1 MNEKIAQEFLDA
13 LLPSFESLETQSSA
27 ILQFLKD
34 KGIASDKD
42 LAPYLDQAGKASNVR
57 WRAVRIR
64 MERLLASLAN
74 PPEEIVQKTTEKEPG
89 KPTED
94 KAETDP
100 QKDNNTVAVA
110 NVEHATGDKEEVDI
124 ADAKKDVASS
134 TPKGQDKSKP
144 DASRPNEK
152 ADDNNAA

>member
-1 MNEKIAQEFLDA
+1 MDEKIAQEFLDA
-13 LLPSFESLETQSSA
+13 LLPSFEALETQSSA

-64 MERLLASLAN
+64 MERLLASLVN
-74 PPEEIVQKTTEKEPG
+74 PPEKAVQKTAEKEPR
-89 KPTED
+89 KPNED
-94 KAETDP
+94 KAETNP
-100 QKDNNTVAVA
+100 EKDKYTVAVA
-110 NVEHATGDKEEVDI
+110 NGEHATGEKEEVD
-124 ADAKKDVASS
+124 DAKQDVASS
-134 TPKGQDKSKP
+134 TPKGQDKSKQA
-144 DASRPNEK
+144 ASKPNEK

>member
-57 WRAVRIR
+57 WRAVRVR
-64 MERLLASLAN
+64 MERLLSSLAT
-74 PPEEIVQKTTEKEPG
+74 PPEKIVQKTVEKEPG
-89 KPTED
+89 KPTKD

-100 QKDNNTVAVA
+100 EKDNNTVAVA
-110 NVEHATGDKEEVDI
+110 NGEHATGDKEEVDN
-124 ADAKKDVASS
+124 AEAKKDVASS
-134 TPKGQDKSKP
+134 TPTGQDKSKQAASQP
-144 DASRPNEK
+144 DVK
-152 ADDNNAA
+152 ADEDNAA